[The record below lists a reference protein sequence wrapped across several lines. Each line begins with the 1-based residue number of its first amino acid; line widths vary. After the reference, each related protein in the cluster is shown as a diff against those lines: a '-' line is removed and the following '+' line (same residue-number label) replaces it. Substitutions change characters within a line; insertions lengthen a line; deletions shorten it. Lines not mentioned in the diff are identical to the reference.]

1 MGRNIFLRRQIRFRL
16 TEPLLLLLALDRK
29 KLEFKRIIEEELE
42 LIWNKIYLGNIDKKI
57 LEFKMSLNI
66 YLNHQILY

>member
-29 KLEFKRIIEEELE
+29 NLEFKRIIEEELE